1 MLELHD
7 IPDPDNLL
15 PGVRIAWWGWLLTVI
30 SIITLAWL
38 VRRKL
43 ARTSGVIPTDST
55 SYLACQI
62 ELNASREKLTSLSL
76 AEVATR
82 CSLAL
87 RTYLHVNLD
96 EQALYET
103 HDEFLLRP
111 EALQRLPRGA
121 RDHLEPFL
129 SKLAQCKYGPSGT
142 DPAESAKLIDDSLR
156 ILHGLESTRG
166 REIQ

>member
-7 IPDPDNLL
+7 IPDPDSLL

-103 HDEFLLRP
+103 HDEFLL
-111 EALQRLPRGA
+111 
-121 RDHLEPFL
+121 L
-129 SKLAQCKYGPSGT
+129 S
-142 DPAESAKLIDDSLR
+142 LIH
-156 ILHGLESTRG
+156 I
-166 REIQ
+166 